1 MLGWILLSVIVV
13 SLISLV
19 GIFFMSLK
27 EKSFSKILM
36 ILISFAS
43 GAMIGGAFLHLMPEA
58 VESGLKNIWLCLI
71 AGMLIF
77 FILEKVLHWR
87 HCHKKNC
94 KIHPFAHL
102 NLIGDSVHNFID
114 GVIIAASYI
123 VSLEVGFATTMAVIF
138 HEIPQ
143 EIGDFGVL
151 IYGGF
156 TKAKALLYNFLT
168 ALTAVAGAL
177 VGYYLRD
184 SFNMAYLIP
193 FAAGGF
199 VYIAASDLIPE
210 MKKTTKL
217 SNSIIEFSFLIF
229 GIALML
235 LLKVFFK

>member
-58 VESGLKNIWLCLI
+58 VESGMKNIWILLI
-71 AGMLIF
+71 GGMLVF
-77 FILEKVLHWR
+77 FILEKILHWR

-123 VSLEVGFATTMAVIF
+123 VSLEVGFATTIAVIF

-143 EIGDFGVL
+143 EVGDFGVL

-156 TKAKALLYNFLT
+156 TKARALLYNFLT

-177 VGYYLRD
+177 IGYYLRGF
-184 SFNMAYLIP
+184 FNMGYLIP
-193 FAAGGF
+193 IAAGGF
-199 VYIAASDLIPE
+199 IYIAGSDLIPE
-210 MKKTTKL
+210 LKKTTNISK
-217 SNSIIEFSFLIF
+217 SIVEFAFLVL